1 MIPDLP
7 YRVFAV
13 DPATGKSGW
22 AVVDLLSVQPL
33 RIRIIAHGLLEG
45 DKLLRTKK
53 EMAEL
58 YPRQFCVLDALYD
71 EYERL
76 IKLYKPDR
84 VASESAFGYVHMSAF
99 MSLTLA
105 INTLRRVSA
114 KLLNKDIME
123 VPPTITKAAFTGR
136 GGADKDLMRLAYQTN
151 PYLENKVEDGN
162 LISEHEI
169 DAIGHSIGHI
179 KRDILQTINQVS
191 AKDKK
196 RQKLERK
203 KAKQLA
209 DLQKQKI
216 IGIG

>member
-22 AVVDLLSVQPL
+22 AVLDLLSTNPL
-33 RIRIIAHGLLEG
+33 KIKIVAHGLLEG

-53 EMAEL
+53 EMADI
-58 YPRQFCVLDALYD
+58 YPRQFCVLDALHD
-71 EYERL
+71 EYVRL
-76 IKLYKPDR
+76 IQLYKPDQ

-114 KLLNKDIME
+114 KILNKDIKE

-151 PYLENKVEDGN
+151 TYLEGKVTDGN
-162 LISEHEI
+162 DISEHEI
-169 DAIGHSIGHI
+169 DAVGHAIGHI

-196 RQKLERK
+196 RQKLEKK
-203 KAKQLA
+203 KARELA
-209 DLQKQKI
+209 ALSK
-216 IGIG
+216 